1 MIYNA
6 THDTTGEEEA
16 MMNDLIAQ
24 IPEVE
29 RLLLDEEE
37 TIQKFHTSYADGTLV
52 KPILTRVIE
61 FIASRSYHIGYE
73 HGKKDC
79 GSYIAELEAIIAKN
93 KPEEPC
99 PECGGMGFTIGFSQS
114 NYCPVWKT
122 KFPTSNGQT
131 KKKFPC
137 STCSTFNR
145 RTGDRE

>member
-29 RLLLDEEE
+29 RLLQGEEE
-37 TIQKFHTSYADGTLV
+37 TIKKFHTSYADGTLV

-73 HGKKDC
+73 HGQKDS
-79 GSYIAELEAIIAKN
+79 GAYIAELEAQLESK

-99 PECGGMGFTIGFSQS
+99 PECGGKGFTLGF
-114 NYCPVWKT
+114 V
-122 KFPTSNGQT
+122 GQMR
-131 KKKFPC
+131 KKFKC
-137 STCSTFNR
+137 STCRSP
-145 RTGDRE
+145 